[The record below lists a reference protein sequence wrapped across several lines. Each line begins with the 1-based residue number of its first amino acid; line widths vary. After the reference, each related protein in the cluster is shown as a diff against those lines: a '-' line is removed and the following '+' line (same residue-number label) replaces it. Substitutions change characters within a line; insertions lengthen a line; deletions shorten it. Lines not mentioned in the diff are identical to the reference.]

1 MIEIARNRRFY
12 HNDPPSD
19 DSMFAPFRCIA
30 GDRQAMSKLK
40 FKATLIAA
48 ALLVLFA
55 IPVVGQQVETQ
66 PADRDSVQQQKI
78 DAKQEID
85 DAKKLDDFLTQLAL
99 DSMPVR
105 YVEDKDWGKQKE
117 RWDGI
122 KVSFKNGRLHTK
134 RRKKM
139 VNHGTWDRYEVSL
152 VDPENSFSVQ
162 LNNFEETDSDRVT
175 FDVIITAKVNVVA
188 RQAKWVKGVQLY
200 SISADGSAAVK
211 LAISASLGSRLDV
224 AKFPPDLIFDPR
236 IEDAKIELEDF
247 RIDRVSKAGGEFA
260 QQVTRIVKSK
270 LDKKVA
276 PKEEKLVKKLNA
288 KIEKNRD
295 RLTLSANDAVKSKW
309 AAAAQKLTDKE
320 EE

>member
-1 MIEIARNRRFY
+1 
-12 HNDPPSD
+12 
-19 DSMFAPFRCIA
+19 MFAPFRCIA

-276 PKEEKLVKKLNA
+276 AKEEKLVKKLNA

>member
-1 MIEIARNRRFY
+1 
-12 HNDPPSD
+12 
-19 DSMFAPFRCIA
+19 
-30 GDRQAMSKLK
+30 MSKLK

-78 DAKQEID
+78 DAKQEIN

-117 RWDGI
+117 RCDGS
-122 KVSFKNGRLHTK
+122 KVSFKNGRLLTK

-276 PKEEKLVKKLNA
+276 AKEEKLVKKLNA

>member
-1 MIEIARNRRFY
+1 
-12 HNDPPSD
+12 
-19 DSMFAPFRCIA
+19 
-30 GDRQAMSKLK
+30 MSKLK

-78 DAKQEID
+78 DAKQEIN

-122 KVSFKNGRLHTK
+122 KVSFKNGRLLTK

-276 PKEEKLVKKLNA
+276 AKEEKLVKKLNA

>member
-1 MIEIARNRRFY
+1 
-12 HNDPPSD
+12 
-19 DSMFAPFRCIA
+19 
-30 GDRQAMSKLK
+30 MSKLK

-55 IPVVGQQVETQ
+55 IPVVGQQVEPQ

-78 DAKQEID
+78 DAKQEIN

-247 RIDRVSKAGGEFA
+247 RIDHVSKAGGEFA

-276 PKEEKLVKKLNA
+276 AKEEKLVKKLNA

>member
-1 MIEIARNRRFY
+1 
-12 HNDPPSD
+12 
-19 DSMFAPFRCIA
+19 
-30 GDRQAMSKLK
+30 MSKLK

-78 DAKQEID
+78 DAKQEIN

-105 YVEDKDWGKQKE
+105 YVEDKDWGMQKE

-122 KVSFKNGRLHTK
+122 KVSFKNGRLLTK

-276 PKEEKLVKKLNA
+276 AKEEKLVKKLNA